1 MPNLHIGVTMCRMT
15 RLVKYLA
22 VMAVCAAAIGG
33 GLHAAPTVFINEIHY
48 DNTGTDSGELIEI
61 AGPAGT
67 DLAGYS
73 VVLYNGANG
82 ATYDTDALSGA
93 IPDQNNGFGAVSL
106 SYASNG
112 IQNGSPDGVALVQGS
127 TVIQFLSYEG
137 VFTATNGPAVGM
149 VSTDIGVVQNGSD
162 AVGLSLQLVGTGTTY
177 SDFTWSTPSA
187 RSPGTVNTG
196 QTFSGV
202 AGATMSIDDVSVAE
216 GDGGTVDATF
226 TVTVTG
232 SHSGIT
238 FDIATAD
245 DTATAAD
252 ADYVAQSQSGVTLVP
267 GATTY
272 TFTVAVMGDATFEAA
287 EQFQVVLSNVVG
299 AGLADSTGVGTITND
314 DDPPVVSSD
323 VVISQVY
330 GGGGN
335 SGAPLSHDFIEL
347 FNRGASPV
355 NLTGWSVQYTSST
368 GSGSWQVTPL
378 SGGIAPGGYYLVRQ
392 AAGATASGPLPA
404 HDASG
409 TIAMAAGAGKVALQT
424 TVAPIAGVCP
434 ASGTAD
440 LVGYGPAASCFEG
453 AGPTSATSNTTAAL
467 RKRGG
472 CFESNTNSVDFSIG
486 APTPR
491 NSAAPARSCTF
502 TSATIHAIQGSGA
515 STPYFGLDVT
525 TSGIVT
531 ASKSNGF
538 FLQTPDEG
546 DVDASTSQG
555 LFIFT
560 GAAPTVTVGDMVVVQ
575 GTAGEFFTLTQ
586 LESSLPGDVVVQT
599 SGNALPAPVT
609 VTTAMLDP
617 AGAPNQLERF
627 EGMRLAAA
635 SLVSVAP
642 TDDFGEIATVLPGVA
657 RPMREPGIP
666 LTDPVPVDPIT
677 GVIDCCIPRFDGNP
691 ERLVIDTDG
700 LLGSTRTFVTSNV
713 TLTGVVGPL
722 DFAFGAYKVLPEAGY
737 AASANG
743 AGVAV
748 PVPDAGEFTVA
759 GFNIENFAGNE
770 TRRKKAALAIR
781 HLMRLPDVIGHIEIL
796 DEATLQGLAD
806 QVNSDAVAAGESN
819 PGYEA
824 RLIRGFL
831 ADGVTPSTQNVGFL
845 VKTSRVRIDSVAAE
859 PAGTFT
865 PPGGGSSL
873 LHDRPPLVLH
883 ATVDPLGLNPRPVIV
898 VVNHLRSFIDVDVL
912 GAEGDRVRA
921 KRTAQAES
929 VAQLL
934 QQLQTTYPGTA
945 VISVGDYNAYEFN
958 DGYTDPMSVMTGEPT
973 SGDQIVV
980 PMSPDYVTPNYVNLT
995 DTLPAAQR
1003 YSFIFEGTPQAL
1015 DHVLV
1020 NTVAAGYLQRYAV
1033 ARGNADFPAGPEF
1046 AGDATRPEG
1055 ASDHDMPVA
1064 YFRFPPP
1071 TADLAVTITADDVS
1085 PDAGATVTYTVTV
1098 TNNGAFAAQ
1107 NVVLA
1112 SNGTTTTFAS
1122 LAAGT
1127 SETVVF
1133 TAAVGCGAAQ
1143 GSIVNT
1149 TTSVTSDTPD
1159 PASGNNAAIVSI
1171 TVSNAAPTI
1180 TGLSTS
1186 VTTLWPANHKWVDV
1200 TLAYAVQDACG
1211 PVAVSVSVT
1220 SNEPVNGPGDGN
1232 TTPDWVIVND
1242 HLVRLRAERSGG
1254 GQGRVYTIT
1263 VTATDEA
1270 GQSAQASIEV
1280 TVPVLGGMHG
1290 DGHIDTRQPTR
1301 RNEFAFTVNER
1312 ASGPG
1317 SARLRVEIRERRHGR
1332 DQIDR
1337 FVGRTVTSITF
1348 SDAPGTSPGRRPPSG
1363 IDTVVFTGTGDWN
1376 GVAGHTYEVMASDQG
1391 EPGRG
1396 RDGCAITIR
1405 APGGAVVAS
1414 FNGTLSGGNIES
1426 RRSRR

>member
-1 MPNLHIGVTMCRMT
+1 MT
-15 RLVKYLA
+15 RFFKCLA
-22 VMAVCAAAIGG
+22 VLAVCAAAING
-33 GLHAAPTVFINEIHY
+33 GLHAAPTVFINEFHY
-48 DNTGTDSGELIEI
+48 DNVSGDVGEFIEI

-67 DLAGYS
+67 DLSGYS
-73 VVLYNGANG
+73 IVLYNGATG
-82 ATYDTDALSGA
+82 QTYDTDALSGT
-93 IPDQNNGFGAVSL
+93 IPDQNNGFGTVSL
-106 SYASNG
+106 AYPVNG
-112 IQNGSPDGVALVQGS
+112 IQNGSPDAIALVQGG

-137 VFTATNGPAVGM
+137 VFTATNGPANGL
-149 VSTDIGVVQNGSD
+149 VSTDIGVSEAGNEP
-162 AVGLSLQLVGTGTTY
+162 VGQSLQLVGTGTTY
-177 SDFTWSTPSA
+177 SDFTWSTPA
-187 RSPGTVNTG
+187 AHSPGAVNAG
-196 QTFSGV
+196 QSFGGV
-202 AGATMSIDDVSVAE
+202 ALATLSVNDVSVVE

-226 TVTVTG
+226 TVTVNG

-238 FDIATAD
+238 FDIATVD

-252 ADYVAQSQSGVTLVP
+252 GDYVAQSEVGVTLTP
-267 GATTY
+267 GTTSY
-272 TFTVAVMGDATFEAA
+272 TFTVAVLGDATFEAT
-287 EQFQVVLSNVVG
+287 EQFQVVVSNVVG
-299 AGLADSTGVGTITND
+299 AGVADGSGNGTITND

-335 SGAPLSHDFIEL
+335 SGAPLSNDFVEL

-355 NLTGWSVQYTSST
+355 NLTGWSVQYTSSG
-368 GSGSWQVTPL
+368 GSGTWQVTPL
-378 SGGIAPGGYYLVRQ
+378 SGSIAPGGYYLVQQ
-392 AAGATASGPLPA
+392 AAGNTASTPLPTP
-404 HDASG
+404 DASG

-424 TVAPIAGVCP
+424 NTTPIAGVCP

-440 LVGYGPAASCFEG
+440 LVGFGAAASCFEG
-453 AGPTSATSNTTAAL
+453 AGPTNAPSNTTAAL

-491 NSAAPARSCTF
+491 NSASPTKSCTF

-515 STPYFGLDVT
+515 ITPFFGLDVT
-525 TSGIVT
+525 TTGIVT

-538 FLQTPDEG
+538 FLQTADEG
-546 DVDASTSQG
+546 DFDPSTSQG
-555 LFIFT
+555 IFVFT
-560 GAAPTVTVGDMVVVQ
+560 GATPSVTAGDLVVVQ
-575 GTAGEFFTLTQ
+575 GTASEFFSLTQ
-586 LESSLPGDVVVQT
+586 LESSLPGDVIVQS
-599 SGNALPAPVT
+599 SGNALPAAVA
-609 VTTAMLDP
+609 VTTVMLDP
-617 AGAPNQLERF
+617 AGAPDQLERF
-627 EGMRLAAA
+627 EGMRLSAAT
-635 SLVSVAP
+635 LVSVAP

-677 GVIDCCIPRFDGNP
+677 GMVDCCIPRFDGNP
-691 ERLVIDTDG
+691 ERLFIDTDG
-700 LLGSTRTFVTSNV
+700 LLGSTRTFVTSTV
-713 TLTGVVGPL
+713 TLSGIVGPL
-722 DFAFGAYKVLPEAGY
+722 DFSFGAYKVLPEVGY
-737 AASANG
+737 TVSANG

-770 TRRKKAALAIR
+770 VRRQKAALAIR
-781 HLMRLPDVIGHIEIL
+781 QLMRSPDVIGHIEIL

-806 QVNSDAVAAGESN
+806 QVNADAVLAGEPN

-824 RLIRGFL
+824 RLIRAFL

-859 PAGTFT
+859 PQGSFT
-865 PPGGGSSL
+865 PPGGGTSL

-883 ATVDPLGLNPRPVIV
+883 ATVDPTSANPRPVIV

-934 QQLQTTYPGTA
+934 QHLQTTYPGTA

-958 DGYTDPMSVMTGEPT
+958 DGYTDPMSVITGEPT

-980 PMSPDYVTPNYVNLT
+980 SMSPDYVTPNYVNLT
-995 DTLPAAQR
+995 NTLPAAER

-1071 TADLAVTITADDVS
+1071 TADLEVTIAADDVN
-1085 PDAGATVTYTVTV
+1085 PDAGATVSYTVTV
-1098 TNNGAFAAQ
+1098 TNHGAFAAQ
-1107 NVVLA
+1107 NVGLTA
-1112 SNGTTTTFAS
+1112 NGTTTTFVS
-1122 LAAGT
+1122 LAAGA

-1133 TAAVGCGAAQ
+1133 TSAIPCGAAD
-1143 GSIVNT
+1143 GTVINT
-1149 TTSVTSDTPD
+1149 TASVTSDTQD
-1159 PASGNNAAIVSI
+1159 PASGNNNATSVV

-1186 VTTLWPANHKWVDV
+1186 VSTLWPANHKLVDV
-1200 TLAYAVQDACG
+1200 NLTYVAQDGCG
-1211 PVAVSVSVT
+1211 PVSVSIAVT
-1220 SNEPVNGPGDGN
+1220 SNEPVNGPGAGN
-1232 TTPDWVIVND
+1232 TSPDWVIVNNT
-1242 HLVRLRAERSGG
+1242 LVRLRAERAGG
-1254 GQGRVYTIT
+1254 GSGRVYTIT

-1270 GQSAQASIEV
+1270 GQATVASVEV
-1280 TVPVLGGMHG
+1280 AVPVLDGMHG
-1290 DGHIDTRQPTR
+1290 DGHIDTTHPTR
-1301 RNEFAFTVNER
+1301 RNEFDFTVNER
-1312 ASGPG
+1312 VTGPG
-1317 SARLRVEIRERRHGR
+1317 SARLRVNIRERRHGR
-1332 DQIDR
+1332 DQSDR

-1348 SDAPGTSPGRRPPSG
+1348 SDAPGTSPGKRPPSG
-1363 IDTVVFTGTGDWN
+1363 IDTVVFAGTGDWN
-1376 GVAGHTYEVMASDQG
+1376 GASGHTYEVTASDQG

-1396 RDGCAITIR
+1396 RDRFTITIR
-1405 APGGAVVAS
+1405 APGGAVVAT
-1414 FNGTLSGGNIES
+1414 FGGTLSGGNIQA
-1426 RRSRR
+1426 RKGRH

>member
-1 MPNLHIGVTMCRMT
+1 M
-15 RLVKYLA
+15 
-22 VMAVCAAAIGG
+22 CAAAIGG
-33 GLHAAPTVFINEIHY
+33 GLQAAPAVFINEIHY
-48 DNTGTDSGELIEI
+48 DNAGTDAGEFIEI

-67 DLAGYS
+67 DLSGYS

-82 ATYDTDALSGA
+82 ASYDTDALAGT

-106 SYASNG
+106 SYPANG
-112 IQNGSPDGVALVQGS
+112 IQNGAPDAVALVQGS

-137 VFTATNGPAVGM
+137 VFTATNGPAAGM
-149 VSTDIGVVQNGSD
+149 VSTDIGVSQNGSD
-162 AVGLSLQLVGTGTTY
+162 AIGLSLQLVGAGTTY
-177 SDFTWSTPSA
+177 SDFTWSAPSA
-187 RSPGTVNTG
+187 QSPGSANAG

-202 AGATMSIDDVSVAE
+202 AGATVSIDDVSVIE
-216 GDGGTVDATF
+216 SDGGTVDATF

-238 FDIATAD
+238 FDIATVD

-252 ADYVAQSQSGVTLVP
+252 ADYVTLSQTGVSLPP
-267 GATTY
+267 GTTNH
-272 TFTVAVMGDATFEAA
+272 TFTVAVNGDSTFEAT
-287 EQFQVVLSNVVG
+287 EQFQVVLSNVSG
-299 AGLADSTGVGTITND
+299 AGVVDSTGLGTITND

-335 SGAPLSHDFIEL
+335 SGAPLSNDFIEL

-355 NLTGWSVQYTSST
+355 NLTGWSVQYTSSA
-368 GSGSWQVTPL
+368 GSGTWSVTPL
-378 SGGIAPGGYYLVRQ
+378 SGSIAPGGYYLVRQ
-392 AAGATASGPLPA
+392 AAGSTPSAPLPA

-424 TVAPIAGVCP
+424 SVAAIAGICP

-440 LVGYGPAASCFEG
+440 LVGYGPGASCFEG
-453 AGPTSATSNTTAAL
+453 AGPTNATSNTTAAL

-491 NSAAPARSCTF
+491 NSASPARSCTF
-502 TSATIHAIQGSGA
+502 TPAAIHEIQGSGA
-515 STPYFGLDVT
+515 STPYVGLDVT
-525 TSGIVT
+525 TTGIVT

-538 FLQTPDEG
+538 FLQTLDDG
-546 DVDASTSQG
+546 DLDSSTSQG
-555 LFIFT
+555 IFIFT
-560 GAAPTVTVGDMVVVQ
+560 RAAPAVTAGDAVVVQ
-575 GTAGEFFTLTQ
+575 GTAGEFFNLTQ
-586 LESSLPGDVVVQT
+586 LESSLPGDVAVQS
-599 SGNALPAPVT
+599 SGHALPAAVT
-609 VTTAMLDP
+609 VTPAMLNP
-617 AGAPNQLERF
+617 AGTSDQLERF
-627 EGMRLAAA
+627 EGMRVEAPM
-635 SLVSVAP
+635 LVSVAP

-666 LTDPVPVDPIT
+666 LSEPVPVDPIT
-677 GVIDCCIPRFDGNP
+677 GVVDCCIPRFDGNP
-691 ERLVIDTDG
+691 ERILVDTDG
-700 LLGSTRTFVTSNV
+700 LLGSTRIVVTSHV
-713 TLTGVVGPL
+713 TLSGVVGPL
-722 DFAFGAYKVLPEAGY
+722 DFSFGAYKVLPEAGY
-737 AASANG
+737 TASANA
-743 AGVAV
+743 AGVPV
-748 PVPDAGEFTVA
+748 PVPDADEFTVA

-770 TRRKKAALAIR
+770 VRRQKAALAIR
-781 HLMRLPDVIGHIEIL
+781 QLMRSPDIIGHIEIL

-819 PGYEA
+819 PGYQA
-824 RLIRGFL
+824 RLIRAFL

-898 VVNHLRSFIDVDVL
+898 VVNHLRSFIDIELV

-934 QQLQTTYPGTA
+934 QHLQTSYPGTA
-945 VISVGDYNAYEFN
+945 VISVGDYNAYQFN
-958 DGYTDPMSVMTGEPT
+958 DGYTDPISVITGQPT

-995 DTLPAAQR
+995 NVLPTIER

-1020 NTVAAGYLQRYAV
+1020 NTVAASYLQRYAV
-1033 ARGNADFPAGPEF
+1033 ARGNSDFPAGPEF
-1046 AGDATRPEG
+1046 AGDAMRPEG

-1064 YFRFPPP
+1064 FFRFPPP
-1071 TADLAVTITADDVS
+1071 TADLAVTVTADDMS
-1085 PDAGATVTYTVTV
+1085 PEAGTPVTHTVTV

-1112 SNGTTTTFAS
+1112 ANGTTTTFPS
-1122 LAAGT
+1122 LAAGA

-1133 TAAVGCGAAQ
+1133 TAAVGCGLAD
-1143 GSIVNT
+1143 GSIIST
-1149 TTSVTSDTPD
+1149 TASVTSDTQD
-1159 PASGNNAAIVSI
+1159 PSLGNNDVTVPV

-1180 TGLSTS
+1180 AGLQTS
-1186 VTTLWPANHKWVDV
+1186 VSTLWPANHKLVDV
-1200 TLAYAVQDACG
+1200 SLAYVAQDGCG
-1211 PVAVSVSVT
+1211 PVAVSIAVT
-1220 SNEPVNGPGDGN
+1220 SNEPVNGHGDGN

-1242 HLVRLRAERSGG
+1242 HLVRLRAERAASGS
-1254 GQGRVYTIT
+1254 GRVYTIA

-1270 GQSAQASIEV
+1270 GQVTVGSVEV

-1290 DGHIDTRQPTR
+1290 DGHIDTTHPTR
-1301 RNEFAFTVNER
+1301 RNEFDFTVNER

-1317 SARLRVEIRERRHGR
+1317 SARLKVQISERRHGR
-1332 DQIDR
+1332 DRIDR

-1348 SDAPGTSPGRRPPSG
+1348 SDAPGTSPGTRPPTG
-1363 IDTVVFTGTGDWN
+1363 VDTVIFTGTGDWN
-1376 GVAGHTYEVMASDQG
+1376 
-1391 EPGRG
+1391 
-1396 RDGCAITIR
+1396 
-1405 APGGAVVAS
+1405 
-1414 FNGTLSGGNIES
+1414 
-1426 RRSRR
+1426 